1 VGLVLSVLTLY
12 TVGRCADSSFI
23 IQPSSFFQM
32 FLYFDLGKVLLE
44 FSVPRMCQQIG
55 AVAGVTVERVK
66 EVVFDS
72 HLQGRYERGEITT
85 EEFCEAFC
93 KLTGAKVD
101 WAALTLAASDI
112 FELNTSMLPV
122 IGQLQAAGHR
132 MGILSNTCAGH
143 WAYCWAR
150 FRLLQEAFSVY
161 ALSYELKA
169 AKPDLT
175 IYLEAARLAGV
186 TPSEVFYTDDL
197 LVNVEGAR
205 AAGFDAVLYSSTPQ
219 LIRDLHER
227 KLWCC

>member
-1 VGLVLSVLTLY
+1 
-12 TVGRCADSSFI
+12 
-23 IQPSSFFQM
+23 M

-55 AVAGVTVERVK
+55 DVAGVAVERVE

-72 HLQGRYERGEITT
+72 HLQGRYERGEVTT
-85 EEFCEAFC
+85 EEFYEAFC
-93 KLTGAKVD
+93 QQTGTKAD
-101 WAALTLAASDI
+101 CAALTLAASDI
-112 FELNTSMLPV
+112 FELNTGMLPV

-143 WAYCWAR
+143 WEHCLAR
-150 FRLLQEAFSVY
+150 FPLLREAFSVY

-169 AKPDLT
+169 AEPDPA

-186 TPSEVFYTDDL
+186 KPNEVFYTDDL

-205 AAGFDAVLYSSTPQ
+205 AVGFDAVLYSSTAQ